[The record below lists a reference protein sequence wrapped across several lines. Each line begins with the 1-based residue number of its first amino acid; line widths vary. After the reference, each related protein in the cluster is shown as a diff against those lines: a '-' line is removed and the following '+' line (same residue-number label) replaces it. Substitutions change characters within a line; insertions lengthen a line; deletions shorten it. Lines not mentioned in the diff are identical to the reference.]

1 MLLFFR
7 ALVLPILTFSV
18 VFLFLLPSLAIFFFP
33 FDVAVMVLCCFCFF
47 VPVLLS
53 FWKKKKQVFPSYVR
67 AKALSVALFVTRSL
81 AGAISMSF
89 ESLLK
94 ALTPTGVWLGFA
106 AISVMAFAFVA
117 HFLPETKGLSLEKVR
132 TMGEACVGGSGDQ
145 IEYEWGGP
153 SSYFISFA

>member
-1 MLLFFR
+1 
-7 ALVLPILTFSV
+7 
-18 VFLFLLPSLAIFFFP
+18 
-33 FDVAVMVLCCFCFF
+33 
-47 VPVLLS
+47 
-53 FWKKKKQVFPSYVR
+53 VR